1 MLREM
6 LRSKIHRVRVTEVN
20 LNYAGSITIDRRLLE
35 AASILPY
42 EKVQVVNINN
52 GSRFETYVMEGERE
66 GEICVNGA
74 AARLAQPG
82 DLLIIMAY
90 GFFTDE
96 ELTEHHPRIVLV
108 DEHNGIAEVHGSR

>member
-6 LRSKIHRVRVTEVN
+6 LRSKIHRVKVTEIN
-20 LNYAGSITIDRRLLE
+20 LNYVGSITIDRKLLE

-96 ELTEHHPRIVLV
+96 EAKNWHPRLVLV
-108 DEHNGIAEVHGSR
+108 DDYNRIVKQS

>member
-1 MLREM
+1 M
-6 LRSKIHRVRVTEVN
+6 LRSKIHRVKVTEIN
-20 LNYAGSITIDRRLLE
+20 LNYVGSITIDRKLLE

-96 ELTEHHPRIVLV
+96 EAKNWHPRLVLV
-108 DEHNGIAEVHGSR
+108 DDYNRIVKQS